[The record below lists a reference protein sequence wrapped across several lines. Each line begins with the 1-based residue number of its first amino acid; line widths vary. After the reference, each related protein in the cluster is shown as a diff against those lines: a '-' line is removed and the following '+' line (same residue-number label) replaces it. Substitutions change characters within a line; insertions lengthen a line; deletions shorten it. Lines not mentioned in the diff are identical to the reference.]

1 MSTIGNAVFSV
12 SDDED
17 DEDDQDYVPN
27 NDVGTRLG
35 EAGFRTW
42 QTDS

>member
-12 SDDED
+12 SD